1 MTGMKNHS
9 LLIINLLMPLIL
21 GLWISSEG
29 SAQNLSDADS
39 LIKVI
44 SGQPDNM
51 AKADNLNKLG
61 RAINQI
67 DSDSAYSYIEQAYDL
82 SCKLNYMEGQ
92 VDALYFKSVIYFQK
106 GEYKLSMNNIE
117 KCLELALDLGDSLR
131 LAKGYYQISNVLRES
146 GDYDLSLYYSHKS
159 LNLYLPLCNDI
170 GIAGNYNNIGSN
182 YLSKSEYDSAAFYYL
197 KAIAICDR
205 LGMTS
210 YKAVILDNLSNV
222 YYEEGQYENAM
233 SITKNSLEIN
243 LKINNNE
250 GLALDYT
257 NLGRIAQNYK
267 RYKEAFDYYIKAT
280 DKFNQIGD
288 RSGLAGIYNNY
299 GTCFM
304 DQSKYDQA
312 IEQFDKA
319 INESQQIGY
328 MAGWI
333 TALGNK
339 ARALS
344 RSGNIKLA
352 KILYDSCLAL
362 TYKEG
367 GKDFRITVLGNISDN
382 YRRMGDYR
390 KAFEYLESKYDL
402 KDSVYNIQK
411 TKVINDLVQKFEK
424 EKDQASILALEK
436 DNLRKDLNLRKR
448 TSQRNAYLFGGL
460 AIIVLTLF
468 VLAYLRQR
476 AAKEK
481 ILAGQKIRQL
491 EEDKKMM
498 GVKLLVEGQEEERKR
513 IAGEL
518 HDGLGVLLSA
528 TKMQIALLGD
538 KNPEHKEMVDKAARL
553 LEQASG
559 DVRKISH
566 NMMPG
571 LLTKLGFFEAVE
583 DLFENITDKQDL
595 NAVCTITGEQDRL
608 AENKEIMLYRIVQ
621 EMVNNTLKHAEARKI
636 NLDIKILPEMLDI
649 KYSDDGK
656 GFDFKQKLE
665 SESIGL
671 KSIQSR
677 VDFLNGK
684 LTVVSRPG
692 EGVNYSVK
700 VPV

>member
-1 MTGMKNHS
+1 
-9 LLIINLLMPLIL
+9 
-21 GLWISSEG
+21 
-29 SAQNLSDADS
+29 
-39 LIKVI
+39 
-44 SGQPDNM
+44 
-51 AKADNLNKLG
+51 
-61 RAINQI
+61 
-67 DSDSAYSYIEQAYDL
+67 
-82 SCKLNYMEGQ
+82 
-92 VDALYFKSVIYFQK
+92 
-106 GEYKLSMNNIE
+106 
-117 KCLELALDLGDSLR
+117 
-131 LAKGYYQISNVLRES
+131 
-146 GDYDLSLYYSHKS
+146 
-159 LNLYLPLCNDI
+159 
-170 GIAGNYNNIGSN
+170 
-182 YLSKSEYDSAAFYYL
+182 
-197 KAIAICDR
+197 
-205 LGMTS
+205 
-210 YKAVILDNLSNV
+210 
-222 YYEEGQYENAM
+222 
-233 SITKNSLEIN
+233 
-243 LKINNNE
+243 
-250 GLALDYT
+250 
-257 NLGRIAQNYK
+257 
-267 RYKEAFDYYIKAT
+267 
-280 DKFNQIGD
+280 
-288 RSGLAGIYNNY
+288 
-299 GTCFM
+299 
-304 DQSKYDQA
+304 
-312 IEQFDKA
+312 
-319 INESQQIGY
+319 
-328 MAGWI
+328 
-333 TALGNK
+333 
-339 ARALS
+339 
-344 RSGNIKLA
+344 
-352 KILYDSCLAL
+352 
-362 TYKEG
+362 
-367 GKDFRITVLGNISDN
+367 
-382 YRRMGDYR
+382 MGDYR